1 MRRSIL
7 TALGVAGALAAWAAP
22 ASAQARAQRGGSQ
35 GAQIPQIKGEFQL
48 IAFELDGWFG
58 ISQNGG
64 SVPRIDMAGDVDLDD
79 ELLAGGLRVSIG
91 DIRMGWLEFGYFRFV
106 STGKRFLHQPLTV
119 RGVTY
124 PTDTLLRTR
133 LDFRWSEL
141 VLGQLYGYGGGY
153 YIGYEVG
160 GADYR
165 YRLRLRDAIN
175 GGGDRIDETPTMPL
189 VGVKL
194 GIGMGQAFLFLGS
207 LRGNF
212 FNFGSLNSNVIEG
225 TLELR
230 MQFAAWG
237 LLHVGWQYFSLDAT
251 FSLGAD
257 TGETKFF
264 AQGLFVG
271 LEIRVG

>member
-1 MRRSIL
+1 MRTLIL
-7 TALGVAGALAAWAAP
+7 TALGAAGALALATPAA
-22 ASAQARAQRGGSQ
+22 AQGRTQQGGGQ
-35 GAQIPQIKGEFQL
+35 GAQIPQIKTELQL
-48 IAFELDGWFG
+48 WHLELDGRFG

-64 SVPRIDMAGDVDLDD
+64 SVPRIDLAGDVDLDD
-79 ELLAGGLRVSIG
+79 EFLAGGLRVSLG

-106 STGKRFLHQPLTV
+106 TTGKRFLHQPLTI

-124 PTDTLLRTR
+124 PADTLLRTR

-194 GIGMGQAFLFLGS
+194 GIGMGQAVLFLGS

-212 FNFGSLNSNVIEG
+212 FNFGNLDSNVIEA
-225 TLELR
+225 TIELR
-230 MQFAAWG
+230 MQFAPWG
-237 LLHVGWQYFSLDAT
+237 LLHVGWQYFSLDAE

-257 TGETKFF
+257 TGETRFF
-264 AQGLFVG
+264 VQGPFLG